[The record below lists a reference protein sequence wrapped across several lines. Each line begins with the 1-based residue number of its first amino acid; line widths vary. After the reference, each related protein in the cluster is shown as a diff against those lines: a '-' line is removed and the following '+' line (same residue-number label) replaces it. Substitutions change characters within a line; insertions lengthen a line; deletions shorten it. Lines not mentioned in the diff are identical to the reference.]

1 MDFIFQKFCDYF
13 PPDKMDSKIK
23 KKFFYFIFSIFKFF
37 LKGPFNLNF
46 GNFNFYAY
54 PQKADYTKF
63 MLTRVELPD
72 PRERK
77 IIKQNLNGEQNL
89 FIDCGANA
97 GFYSLDIWSSVNN
110 CKIYAFEPSVKER
123 YFLNENLKLNKAE
136 EIKVIDFAVGDK
148 NGLATFNDTR
158 DNSDSNSS
166 GGGYIT
172 EKKTNSPKNYDVKIV
187 TLDEFFKNKNN
198 ELKKTNIFIKI
209 DLEGYDFKAIKGA
222 KNLILNNDCSIV
234 FEFSKMITSQ
244 KDYSKNYLDE
254 FLTNNFKLYD
264 MHGTVVDINELESR
278 LDQLDDEHDTCGNFF
293 LSKKELDFTY

>member
-1 MDFIFQKFCDYF
+1 M
-13 PPDKMDSKIK
+13 
-23 KKFFYFIFSIFKFF
+23 KFF

-136 EIKVIDFAVGDK
+136 EIKVIEGKTKCPYCDGVLVIHSSC
-148 NGLATFNDTR
+148 GLYRFR
-158 DNSDSNSS
+158 CS
-166 GGGYIT
+166 
-172 EKKTNSPKNYDVKIV
+172 
-187 TLDEFFKNKNN
+187 NN
-198 ELKKTNIFIKI
+198 EHYF
-209 DLEGYDFKAIKGA
+209 
-222 KNLILNNDCSIV
+222 
-234 FEFSKMITSQ
+234 M
-244 KDYSKNYLDE
+244 
-254 FLTNNFKLYD
+254 
-264 MHGTVVDINELESR
+264 
-278 LDQLDDEHDTCGNFF
+278 
-293 LSKKELDFTY
+293 